1 MTLEV
6 YKFLFVLTVTISTLG
21 FIALSNKSASWKRR
35 YEFLLKQE
43 EVFNADV
50 RSKLFKMQE
59 QIEARNDR
67 LASLGWEI
75 KRIQDLNKQ
84 LTEEIKRQNE
94 ETEDALKG

>member
-21 FIALSNKSASWKRR
+21 FIILRNKSASWKRR
-35 YEFLLKQE
+35 YEFLLKLE
-43 EVFNADV
+43 EDFNDAT
-50 RSKLFKMQE
+50 RLKLAKMQE

>member
-21 FIALSNKSASWKRR
+21 FIALANKSASWKRR
-35 YEFLLKQE
+35 YEFLLKLE
-43 EVFNADV
+43 EDFNDAT
-50 RSKLFKMQE
+50 RLKLAKMQE

-94 ETEDALKG
+94 ETGDALKG

>member
-6 YKFLFVLTVTISTLG
+6 YKFLLVLTVTISTLG

-35 YEFLLKQE
+35 YEFLLKLE
-43 EVFNADV
+43 EDFNDAT
-50 RSKLFKMQE
+50 RLKLAKMQE

>member
-1 MTLEV
+1 MSLEV
-6 YKFLFVLTVTISTLG
+6 YKFLLVLTVTISTLG

-35 YEFLLKQE
+35 YEFLLKLE
-43 EVFNADV
+43 EDFNDAT
-50 RSKLFKMQE
+50 RLKLAKMQE

-94 ETEDALKG
+94 ETGDALKG

>member
-21 FIALSNKSASWKRR
+21 FIILRNKSASWKRC
-35 YEFLLKQE
+35 YEFLLKLE
-43 EVFNADV
+43 EDFNDAT
-50 RSKLFKMQE
+50 RLKLAKMQE

-94 ETEDALKG
+94 ETGDALKG